1 MADMDL
7 YGKTWNAIRDLL
19 EELEEPEAMVAMLEG
34 QLASVLD
41 VHYSEEIHARILIEV
56 VNNVI
61 TLIEDVNEEGDK
73 EKDED
78 CDKNATA

>member
-7 YGKTWNAIRDLL
+7 YGKTWNAVRDLL

-41 VHYSEEIHARILIEV
+41 VHYSEEIHARILIDV
-56 VNNVI
+56 MSNVI
-61 TLIEDVNEEGDK
+61 TLIEEVNEESDK

>member
-41 VHYSEEIHARILIEV
+41 VHYSEEIHARILIDV
-56 VNNVI
+56 MSNVI
-61 TLIEDVNEEGDK
+61 TLIEEVNEESDK

>member
-7 YGKTWNAIRDLL
+7 YGKTWNAVRDLL

-41 VHYSEEIHARILIEV
+41 VHYSEEIHARILIDV
-56 VNNVI
+56 MSNVI
-61 TLIEDVNEEGDK
+61 TLIEEVNEESDK

-78 CDKNATA
+78 FDKNATA